1 MKLSKYAAC
10 TLIALLIILLSG
22 CSTLAGSD
30 DPNIEK
36 GVLDLTDWNFSSDGN
51 IKLDGEWEFY
61 WDRLLTYKD
70 LDSEVPDLHV
80 QIPSNWNTYQI
91 NGAKL
96 TGEGYAT
103 YRLHVKT
110 GLPEGTMMGF
120 RTNVFSSA
128 YNLFINEK
136 LTASNGRVAAAA
148 IDEVGEYRPQAV
160 VFSIPSGE
168 FDIIIQVSNFHYA
181 RGGFWYSVYMG
192 SAENIQNF
200 HDSIMGKEVFLL
212 GALLIISLFY
222 FAIYILRR
230 ELRYTLY
237 FALLCISI
245 AIGIDTVGQLIIT
258 RIFQGISFKTVILI
272 WYCSAGWIVSLLIS
286 YVHELYPS
294 KFSGVAKKLFL
305 CNALLWQ
312 VLCIFTDPVFYTR
325 FGQISN
331 YVEISGYLCTV
342 IIVAIGLKTE
352 NKNGRLNTISMIIVL
367 VTYIHD
373 VLYWTNV
380 IKNDFGEL
388 FYAGLFL
395 FIFIQMVIQAKRIKL
410 FHENETAAEL
420 SFLQAQIK
428 PHFLYNTLNTFV
440 AISYYDMDKAR
451 SLLTEFSHYLR
462 RSFDFKDLSQFVPL
476 KNEIELA
483 KAYSEIEKARFEE
496 RLEITFDVFE
506 DLEVRVPTLILQPLI
521 ENAVIHGILP
531 KTEGGRISISISQ
544 EVKFLIFRVK
554 DNGIGMDAKKLLDVL
569 RQGNRKGIGIGN
581 INNRLRRLYGKGLDI
596 KSSPGVGT
604 EITWYIPLNSREE

>member
-1 MKLSKYAAC
+1 
-10 TLIALLIILLSG
+10 
-22 CSTLAGSD
+22 
-30 DPNIEK
+30 
-36 GVLDLTDWNFSSDGN
+36 
-51 IKLDGEWEFY
+51 
-61 WDRLLTYKD
+61 
-70 LDSEVPDLHV
+70 
-80 QIPSNWNTYQI
+80 
-91 NGAKL
+91 
-96 TGEGYAT
+96 
-103 YRLHVKT
+103 
-110 GLPEGTMMGF
+110 
-120 RTNVFSSA
+120 
-128 YNLFINEK
+128 
-136 LTASNGRVAAAA
+136 
-148 IDEVGEYRPQAV
+148 
-160 VFSIPSGE
+160 
-168 FDIIIQVSNFHYA
+168 
-181 RGGFWYSVYMG
+181 
-192 SAENIQNF
+192 
-200 HDSIMGKEVFLL
+200 
-212 GALLIISLFY
+212 
-222 FAIYILRR
+222 
-230 ELRYTLY
+230 
-237 FALLCISI
+237 
-245 AIGIDTVGQLIIT
+245 
-258 RIFQGISFKTVILI
+258 
-272 WYCSAGWIVSLLIS
+272 
-286 YVHELYPS
+286 
-294 KFSGVAKKLFL
+294 
-305 CNALLWQ
+305 
-312 VLCIFTDPVFYTR
+312 
-325 FGQISN
+325 
-331 YVEISGYLCTV
+331 
-342 IIVAIGLKTE
+342 
-352 NKNGRLNTISMIIVL
+352 
-367 VTYIHD
+367 
-373 VLYWTNV
+373 
-380 IKNDFGEL
+380 
-388 FYAGLFL
+388 
-395 FIFIQMVIQAKRIKL
+395 MVIQAKRIKL